1 MMVSVLLAASLSFTA
16 TATGVEKGTPIEFV
30 FAGKNTDRDYES
42 MFLIDQPVTD
52 FCKAAEKAGLPVGKP
67 VDPARCRLWPV
78 GCRVKISPDIHTFIE
93 GKMPEGLSA
102 EDPIYTGGT
111 RGLNGIPEATTNMPA
126 SVFSIYSL
134 AQSPIVHNGV
144 YNQGAVYGAFTAKDT
159 LKKGERH
166 TFTLTWDE
174 TSMPRSLH
182 LTVTPGNAADLI
194 RQLRAE
200 SAKGELDV
208 LVSFDGDLTVREAR
222 AAAKA
227 LATLDSK
234 QVKINGCDTIFY
246 RSFLPLVKWLD
257 RKERLT
263 QPFELTLGN
272 PDKLVFIEEDWSGP
286 GDDPVLTP
294 KEIPFADAA
303 KHDRTDTCFI
313 YAWDDAK
320 VSRILD
326 TMSKLKGA
334 HIRNWYVYSVE
345 HD

>member
-1 MMVSVLLAASLSFTA
+1 MSQRAPR
-16 TATGVEKGTPIEFV
+16 G
-30 FAGKNTDRDYES
+30 
-42 MFLIDQPVTD
+42 
-52 FCKAAEKAGLPVGKP
+52 
-67 VDPARCRLWPV
+67 PA
-78 GCRVKISPDIHTFIE
+78 
-93 GKMPEGLSA
+93 
-102 EDPIYTGGT
+102 
-111 RGLNGIPEATTNMPA
+111 
-126 SVFSIYSL
+126 
-134 AQSPIVHNGV
+134 
-144 YNQGAVYGAFTAKDT
+144 
-159 LKKGERH
+159 
-166 TFTLTWDE
+166 
-174 TSMPRSLH
+174 
-182 LTVTPGNAADLI
+182 
-194 RQLRAE
+194 
-200 SAKGELDV
+200 
-208 LVSFDGDLTVREAR
+208 AR

-326 TMSKLKGA
+326 AMSKLTGA